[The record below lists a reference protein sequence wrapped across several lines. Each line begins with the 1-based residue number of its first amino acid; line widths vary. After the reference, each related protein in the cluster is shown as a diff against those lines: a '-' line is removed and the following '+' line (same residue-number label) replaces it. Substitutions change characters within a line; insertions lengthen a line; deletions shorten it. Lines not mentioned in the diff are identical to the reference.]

1 MQHSFNIEI
10 AKEYGLLEAIIIN
23 NLFFWIEK
31 NKANNVNYYDGTYW
45 TYNSIKALNEL
56 FPYASERKIS
66 YALKH
71 LEEEGIIKTGN
82 YNKLAQDR
90 TLWYAFTEKGIS
102 ILQNCCFHFT
112 KSTNGFYKSDEPIP
126 DINTDINTDIIYNPP
141 TTCEDYMYADAYPQ
155 ADQPKKARPKINY
168 QEIADMYNTIC
179 ISLPRMTTLSDK
191 RKEAI
196 AARLK
201 HYTVDQ
207 FREMFTKAE
216 NSAFLKGSNNRNWM
230 ANFDWLIKDAN
241 FAKVLDGNY
250 DNTIGTTTTGNQTSK
265 TTTSKTTTSK
275 TTQEFETN
283 SFDIDELYNMALQKS
298 YKELGLS

>member
-82 YNKLAQDR
+82 YNKLAYDR

-112 KSTNGFYKSDEPIP
+112 KSTNGIYKSDEPIP
-126 DINTDINTDIIYNPP
+126 DINTDINTDNNINNKEERKKETNYDKIINSMV
-141 TTCEDYMYADAYPQ
+141 EDEEVKNSIYEFIKM
-155 ADQPKKARPKINY
+155 
-168 QEIADMYNTIC
+168 
-179 ISLPRMTTLSDK
+179 
-191 RKEAI
+191 RK
-196 AARLK
+196 
-201 HYTVDQ
+201 
-207 FREMFTKAE
+207 
-216 NSAFLKGSNNRNWM
+216 
-230 ANFDWLIKDAN
+230 LIKKPMTDRAVTMLIN
-241 FAKVLDGNY
+241 KLYKLSN
-250 DNTIGTTTTGNQTSK
+250 SK
-265 TTTSKTTTSK
+265 QIQIKILEQSILKNWT
-275 TTQEFETN
+275 
-283 SFDIDELYNMALQKS
+283 DIYP
-298 YKELGLS
+298 YKEENNYAGYQGNVKTDLSKYDR